1 MLSRARLSKYIEP
14 HNLPEELGGTLQ
26 FNYDLWLQ
34 QRKVSG
40 QRLVCS
46 NHIYPSS
53 SFPFQSID
61 EFSRTHALTLGAME
75 QLLTLLAGHKALR
88 PADADVEL
96 KKSAQ
101 LHTHVQRSIEAAI
114 EMGKQQEGGK
124 FVASV
129 FRFAPFA

>member
-1 MLSRARLSKYIEP
+1 
-14 HNLPEELGGTLQ
+14 
-26 FNYDLWLQ
+26 
-34 QRKVSG
+34 
-40 QRLVCS
+40 
-46 NHIYPSS
+46 
-53 SFPFQSID
+53 
-61 EFSRTHALTLGAME
+61 ME

-101 LHTHVQRSIEAAI
+101 LHTHVQHSIEAAI
-114 EMGKQQEGGK
+114 EMGKQQESGK